1 MSGGLDM
8 AVELQRIYDS
18 EINISMNWMWDGG
31 VRVRVGDEIGGYIAE
46 EIVEKVADALPW
58 FQEAIA
64 HFYPTS
70 EYARGLSADIRERAA
85 RRVFTLPRVG
95 ASANCPHCGAP
106 NAVPVM
112 DELLAFN
119 CLRCGK
125 FVKVRPPA
133 VQ

>member
-1 MSGGLDM
+1 MDRDL
-8 AVELQRIYDS
+8 AVELQKIYDS
-18 EINISMNWMWDGG
+18 EINISLNWMWDGG
-31 VRVRVGDEIGGYIAE
+31 IRVRLGDEVGGYIAE
-46 EIVEKVADALPW
+46 EMVEKVADAIPW

-70 EYARGLSADIRERAA
+70 SYARGLGTDLRERAA
-85 RRVFTLPRVG
+85 RRVFMPPRVG
-95 ASANCPHCGAP
+95 ASAICPHCGAP

-125 FVKVRPPA
+125 FVEVKPPA
-133 VQ
+133 IQ